1 MPALRAILASI
12 PRLFTSLRER
22 YLRLPRWFRF
32 IGGTCAVFALIGLIT
47 FGFIWRHYSALAA
60 TYDMASL
67 TRGQNE
73 TLIKDAKAAPIGSAS
88 DIEREIVTL
97 DDVPITLIQA
107 IIATEDARFF
117 SHPGFDI
124 IGLTRAAVANF
135 TAKGI
140 RQGGSTIT
148 QQLARN
154 AFGLQ
159 GRSYE
164 RKITE
169 IFLAMR
175 IEREYTKEQILTH
188 YINRIY
194 LGTGCSGVGAAARTY
209 FGKDVHDISLVESAT
224 LAGIIKAPVAYSPIT
239 QPKLAKQKRDL
250 TLQRMAETGSITAA
264 EATAARAQPLTINHD
279 KSRVRTGYMLAA
291 ARTEFQRLGL
301 KPGTPPEMTMTL
313 RLDWQHKLNT
323 LVRKHLDTL
332 APNDKDLQGAVI
344 VLDNTTGA
352 ILAMQGGRD
361 FTTSPF
367 NRALEGIRP
376 LGTAFL
382 PLVYAA
388 ALTAQPDI
396 TDAPQIDGPLDNKQ
410 AMIGGLTG
418 TLGEWGAEG
427 DPVTYTGT
435 TITPKQSLLEGR
447 TAATVRLGYQ
457 VGLEPLRAALGR
469 CRFTNPLR
477 TEAAFTLGQSPLRL
491 IEVAHAFTAIA
502 NDGRTS
508 STPHLLAGPTVRSSE
523 IFTPAAIAHVR
534 DTLITG
540 MERPEYRK
548 PLLAHG
554 LANKSIAGYGG
565 ITYERTDA
573 WFIGSDRARTCLV
586 WIGHDKDV
594 PISATTTA
602 STAALPLWAAVFA
615 MVTEGKPKGWDG
627 KAPASQLLATPP
639 RALFVEGE
647 ARVIPVTPVSG
658 VVLGIDPYQ
667 STSAPGGVPAAIPVP
682 QDDYI
687 PKAIPVTQ

>member
-1 MPALRAILASI
+1 MSALRAILTSI
-12 PRLFTSLRER
+12 RAR

-32 IGGTCAVFALIGLIT
+32 IGGTCAVLALIGLIT
-47 FGFIWRHYSALAA
+47 FGFIWQHYSTLAS

-73 TLIKDAKAAPIGSAS
+73 TLIKDAQGAPIGSAS
-88 DIEREIVTL
+88 EIEREIVTL
-97 DDVPITLIQA
+97 NDVPITLVQA

-117 SHPGFDI
+117 SHPGYDI
-124 IGLTRAAVANF
+124 IGLSRAAVKNF

-175 IEREYTKEQILTH
+175 IERECTKEQILTH

-209 FGKDVHDISLVESAT
+209 FGKDVHDINLVESAT
-224 LAGIIKAPVAYSPIT
+224 LAGIIKAPVAFSPIT
-239 QPKLAKQKRDL
+239 QPKLARQKRDL
-250 TLQRMAETGSITAA
+250 TLQRMVETGSITEA
-264 EATAARAQPLTINHD
+264 EATAARAQPVTVSHD

-291 ARTEFQRLGL
+291 ARAEFQRLGL
-301 KPGTPPEMTMTL
+301 KPGTPPELTMSL
-313 RLDWQHKLNT
+313 RLDWQHKLDT

-332 APNDKDLQGAVI
+332 APKDKDLQGAVI

-376 LGTAFL
+376 PGTAFL

-427 DPVTYTGT
+427 EPVAYTGT

-457 VGLEPLRAALGR
+457 VGLEPLRSAITR
-469 CRFTNPLR
+469 CGFTNPLR

-491 IEVAHAFTAIA
+491 VELARAFTAIA
-502 NDGRTS
+502 NDGRQCAA
-508 STPHLLAGPTVRSSE
+508 PHLLLTPIIRSTE
-523 IFTPAAIAHVR
+523 VFTPAAVSHVR
-534 DTLITG
+534 NTLITG

-565 ITYERTDA
+565 ITYDRTDA
-573 WFIGSDRARTCLV
+573 WFIGSDRERTCLV
-586 WIGHDKDV
+586 WIGHDKDI
-594 PISATTTA
+594 PISANTTA

-615 MVTEGKPKGWDG
+615 MVTEGKTKGWEG

-647 ARVIPVTPVSG
+647 ARVIPVTPVSS
-658 VVLGIDPYQ
+658 VVLGKDPYQ
-667 STSAPGGVPAAIPVP
+667 STSAPGGVPAAIPLP
-682 QDDYI
+682 QDDFV
-687 PKAIPVTQ
+687 PKAIPVKQ

>member
-1 MPALRAILASI
+1 MLQLPPAVRTFL
-12 PRLFTSLRER
+12 TSLRASSR
-22 YLRLPRWFRF
+22 RIPRWLRWV
-32 IGGTCAVFALIGLIT
+32 GGTCLVFALLGLSA
-47 FGFIWRHYSALAA
+47 FALVWHHYASIAA
-60 TYDMASL
+60 TYDMAAL
-67 TRGQNE
+67 NRGQNE
-73 TLIKDAKAAPIGSAS
+73 TLILDAQGEPIGSAS
-88 DIEREIVTL
+88 EIERELITL
-97 DDVPITLIQA
+97 TDVPITLVQA
-107 IIATEDARFF
+107 VIATEDARFF

-124 IGLTRAAVANF
+124 IGLSRAAIANF
-135 TAKGI
+135 SAKGI

-175 IEREYTKEQILTH
+175 IEHERTKEQILTD
-188 YINRIY
+188 YLNRIY
-194 LGTGCSGVGAAARTY
+194 LGTGCSGVGAAARCY
-209 FGKDVHDISLVESAT
+209 FGKDVRDLSLVESAT
-224 LAGIIKAPVAYSPIT
+224 LAGIIKAPVAFSPIT
-239 QPKLAKQKRDL
+239 QPALAKQKRDL
-250 TLQRMAETGSITAA
+250 TLQRMAETRSITQA
-264 EATAARAQPLTINHD
+264 EATAARAQPLVVRHD
-279 KSRVRTGYMLAA
+279 KNRVRTGYMLAA
-291 ARTEFQRLGL
+291 ARAEFQRLGFT
-301 KPGTPPEMTMTL
+301 PGTPPEMRMTL
-313 RLDWQHKLNT
+313 RLDWQHKLDT

-332 APNDKDLQGAVI
+332 APKDKALQGAVI
-344 VLDNTTGA
+344 VLDNTSGA

-367 NRALEGIRP
+367 NRALDGVRP
-376 LGTAFL
+376 PGTSFL

-388 ALTAQPDI
+388 ALTTQPDI

-427 DPVTYTGT
+427 EPVAYTGG
-435 TITPKQSLLEGR
+435 TITSMQALLEGR

-457 VGLEPLRAALGR
+457 VGLEPLRSALGR
-469 CRFTNPLR
+469 CAFTTPLR

-491 IEVAHAFTAIA
+491 IEFARAFTAVA
-502 NDGRTS
+502 NDGRLCAA
-508 STPHLLAGPTVRSSE
+508 PHLLLTPVIRSTEVFAPS
-523 IFTPAAIAHVR
+523 AIAHVR

-565 ITYERTDA
+565 ITYDRTDA
-573 WFIGSDRARTCLV
+573 WFIGSDRQRTCLV
-586 WIGHDKDV
+586 WIGHDKDQ
-594 PISATTTA
+594 PITPQTTA

-615 MVTEGKPKGWDG
+615 MVTEGKPKGWDA
-627 KAPASQLLATPP
+627 KDPASQMLATPP

-647 ARVIPVTPVSG
+647 ARVIPVTPVST
-658 VVLGIDPYQ
+658 VVLGPDPYQ
-667 STSAPGGVPAAIPVP
+667 STTAPGGAPKAVPVPQDEAVPKAIPVP
-682 QDDYI
+682 Q
-687 PKAIPVTQ
+687 

>member
-1 MPALRAILASI
+1 MPPLRDILSALRVS
-12 PRLFTSLRER
+12 
-22 YLRLPRWFRF
+22 YHRLPRWLRW
-32 IGGTCAVFALIGLIT
+32 IGGTCAFFALLGLT
-47 FGFIWRHYSALAA
+47 AFILVWRHYSAIAA
-60 TYDMASL
+60 TYDMAAL

-73 TLIKDAKAAPIGSAS
+73 TLIKGAQGEPIGSAS
-88 DIEREIVTL
+88 EIEREIVTL
-97 DDVPITLIQA
+97 EDVPITLVQA
-107 IIATEDARFF
+107 VIATEDTRFF
-117 SHPGFDI
+117 SHPGFDV
-124 IGLTRAAVANF
+124 IGLTRAAIANF

-154 AFGLQ
+154 AFGLR
-159 GRSYE
+159 GRSYQ
-164 RKITE
+164 RKIIE

-188 YINRIY
+188 YLNRIY
-194 LGTGCSGVGAAARTY
+194 LGTGCSGVGAAARCY
-209 FGKDVHDISLVESAT
+209 FGKDIHDLTLVESAT

-239 QPKLAKQKRDL
+239 QPKLARQKRDL
-250 TLQRMAETGSITAA
+250 TLQRMAETGSITEA
-264 EATAARAQPLTINHD
+264 EATNARAQPLTISHD
-279 KSRVRTGYMLAA
+279 KNRVRTGYMLAA
-291 ARTEFQRLGL
+291 ARAEFQRLGL

-313 RLDWQHKLNT
+313 RLDWQHQLDA
-323 LVRKHLDTL
+323 LVRKHLETL
-332 APNDKDLQGAVI
+332 APKDTALQGAVI
-344 VLDNTTGA
+344 VLHNSTGA
-352 ILAMQGGRD
+352 IIAMQGGRD

-367 NRALEGIRP
+367 NRALDGIRP
-376 LGTAFL
+376 VGTAFL

-427 DPVTYTGT
+427 EPIAYTGS
-435 TITPKQSLLEGR
+435 TITPMQALLEGR

-457 VGLEPLRAALGR
+457 VGLEPLRAALSR
-469 CRFTNPLR
+469 CAFTTPLR
-477 TEAAFTLGQSPLRL
+477 TEAAFALGQTPLRL
-491 IEVAHAFTAIA
+491 IEFAHAFTAIA
-502 NDGRTS
+502 NDGRTC
-508 STPHLLAGPTVRSSE
+508 STPHLLVGPTVRSSE
-523 IFTPAAIAHVR
+523 IFTPAATAHVR

-565 ITYERTDA
+565 ITYDRTDA
-573 WFIGSDRARTCLV
+573 WFIGSDRERTCLV
-586 WIGHDKDV
+586 WIGHDKDT

-602 STAALPLWAAVFA
+602 STTALPLWAAVFA

-647 ARVIPVTPVSG
+647 ARVIPVTPVSS
-658 VVLGIDPYQ
+658 VVLGQDPYQ
-667 STSAPGGVPAAIPVP
+667 STSAPGAVPRAIPVP
-682 QDDYI
+682 QDDDV
-687 PKAIPVTQ
+687 PKAIPVRQ

>member
-1 MPALRAILASI
+1 MPFLRRLLTTFSALYHRI
-12 PRLFTSLRER
+12 PRWLR
-22 YLRLPRWFRF
+22 W
-32 IGGTCAVFALIGLIT
+32 IGGFCVVLGLIGLIA
-47 FGFIWRHYSALAA
+47 FGFVWHHYSTLAD
-60 TYDMASL
+60 TYDMAAL

-73 TLIKDAKAAPIGSAS
+73 TLIIGAKGELIGSAS
-88 DIEREIVTL
+88 DIERELVTL
-97 DDVPITLIQA
+97 TDVPITLVQA

-117 SHPGFDI
+117 SHPGFDF

-188 YINRIY
+188 YLNRIY
-194 LGTGCSGVGAAARTY
+194 LGTGCSGVGAAARCY
-209 FGKDVHDISLVESAT
+209 FGKDVHDLTLVESAT
-224 LAGIIKAPVAYSPIT
+224 LAGIIKAPVAFSPIT
-239 QPKLAKQKRDL
+239 QPALAKQKRDL
-250 TLQRMAETGSITAA
+250 TLQRMAETGSITQA
-264 EATAARAQPLTINHD
+264 EATAARAQPLVTSHD
-279 KSRVRTGYMLAA
+279 KNRVRTGYMLAA
-291 ARTEFQRLGL
+291 ARAEFQRLGF

-313 RLDWQHKLNT
+313 RLDWQHQLDT
-323 LVRKHLDTL
+323 LVRKHLETL
-332 APNDKDLQGAVI
+332 APKDKALQGAVI
-344 VLDNTTGA
+344 VLDNNSGS

-361 FTTSPF
+361 FNTSPF
-367 NRALEGIRP
+367 NRALDGIRP
-376 LGTAFL
+376 PGTAFL

-388 ALTAQPDI
+388 ALTAMPDI

-410 AMIGGLTG
+410 AMIGGLVG
-418 TLGEWGAEG
+418 TLGEWGAADGE
-427 DPVTYTGT
+427 PVAYTGG
-435 TITPKQSLLEGR
+435 TITPMESLLENR

-457 VGLEPLRAALGR
+457 VGLDPLRAALNR
-469 CRFTNPLR
+469 CGFTTPLR

-491 IEVAHAFTAIA
+491 IEFARAFTAIA
-502 NDGRTS
+502 NDGRQCA
-508 STPHLLAGPTVRSSE
+508 TPHFLLTPIIRSTE
-523 IFTPAAIAHVR
+523 IFAPAAIAHVR
-534 DTLITG
+534 DTLVTG

-565 ITYERTDA
+565 ITYDRTDA
-573 WFIGSDRARTCLV
+573 WFIGSDRALTCLV
-586 WIGHDKDV
+586 WVGHDKDI
-594 PISATTTA
+594 PISAKTTA
-602 STAALPLWAAVFA
+602 ATAALPLWSAVFA
-615 MVTEGKPKGWDG
+615 MVTEGKPKGWDA
-627 KAPASQLLATPP
+627 KDPASQLLVTPP

-647 ARVIPVTPVSG
+647 ARVIPVPPVSS
-658 VVLGIDPYQ
+658 VVIGRDPYQ

-682 QDDYI
+682 QDEPV
-687 PKAIPVTQ
+687 PKAIPVSQ

>member
-1 MPALRAILASI
+1 MPTLSAILPTHRARNHS
-12 PRLFTSLRER
+12 
-22 YLRLPRWFRF
+22 LPRWFRF
-32 IGGTCAVFALIGLIT
+32 IGGTCAVFLLIGLIA
-47 FGFIWRHYSALAA
+47 FALVWHHYSALAA
-60 TYDMASL
+60 TYDMAAL

-73 TLIKDAKAAPIGSAS
+73 TLIKGAQGEPIGSAS
-88 DIEREIVTL
+88 EIEREIVTL
-97 DDVPITLIQA
+97 DDVPITLVQA

-117 SHPGFDI
+117 SHPGFDF
-124 IGLTRAAVANF
+124 IGLTRAAVKNF
-135 TAKGI
+135 TSRGI

-194 LGTGCSGVGAAARTY
+194 LGTGCSGVGAAARCY

-224 LAGIIKAPVAYSPIT
+224 LAGIIKAPVAFSPIT
-239 QPKLAKQKRDL
+239 QPALAKQKRDL

-264 EATAARAQPLTINHD
+264 EAAVARDQPLTISHD
-279 KSRVRTGYMLAA
+279 KNRVRTGYMLAA
-291 ARTEFQRLGL
+291 ARAEFQRLGL

-313 RLDWQHKLNT
+313 RLDWQHTLDT

-332 APNDKDLQGAVI
+332 APKDKTLQGAVI

-367 NRALEGIRP
+367 NRALDGIRP
-376 LGTAFL
+376 PGTAFL

-396 TDAPQIDGPLDNKQ
+396 TDAPQLDGPLDNKQ

-427 DPVTYTGT
+427 EPVAYTGG
-435 TITPKQSLLEGR
+435 TITPVQALLENR

-457 VGLEPLRAALGR
+457 VGLEPLRTALGR
-469 CRFTNPLR
+469 CHFSTPLR

-502 NDGRTS
+502 NDGRTC

-523 IFTPAAIAHVR
+523 IFTPAAVAHVR

-554 LANKSIAGYGG
+554 LARKSIAGYGG
-565 ITYERTDA
+565 ITYDRTDA
-573 WFIGSDRARTCLV
+573 WFIGSDRQRTCLV
-586 WIGHDKDV
+586 WIGHDKDA

-615 MVTEGKPKGWDG
+615 MVTEGKPKGWDA
-627 KAPASQLLATPP
+627 KDPASQLLATPP

-647 ARVIPVTPVSG
+647 ARVIPVTPVST
-658 VVLGIDPYQ
+658 VVLGQDPYQ
-667 STSAPGGVPAAIPVP
+667 STTAPGAVPRAIPVP
-682 QDDYI
+682 EDDYI
-687 PKAIPVTQ
+687 PKAIPVRQ